1 MLDHAPVRLLL
12 DLLPGSVRCQAPLP
26 YPQHLRLQAFAK
38 SDRVFPT
45 AAIFNVSVG
54 VTARIGGAFFVAVM
68 VDLPR
73 LRGAKRKDKGMP
85 TNKRESL
92 IFTFIMCFATVLWM
106 SIYNV
111 ALHQGALTMGAVAQ
125 AWLGF
130 PVAYVFAMC
139 ADWFVAA
146 PLAKG
151 FAFRFLV
158 TPGKSSPLAMTLAV
172 SSCMVVPMVIIMSLF
187 GAVEV
192 ASQTGEFAAIP
203 FMWISN
209 IPTNFIMAL
218 PWNLLVAGPVSRFV
232 FRRAFP
238 VGTVLA

>member
-92 IFTFIMCFATVLWM
+92 IFTFIMCFAMVLWM

-151 FAFRFLV
+151 FAFRF
-158 TPGKSSPLAMTLAV
+158 
-172 SSCMVVPMVIIMSLF
+172 
-187 GAVEV
+187 
-192 ASQTGEFAAIP
+192 
-203 FMWISN
+203 W
-209 IPTNFIMAL
+209 
-218 PWNLLVAGPVSRFV
+218 
-232 FRRAFP
+232 
-238 VGTVLA
+238 